1 MHELTEDWFGYK
13 KRVNAMR
20 LKNILIVVKDIEQS
34 KEFYKDLFGLHVVN
48 DFGENIIL
56 TEGLVLQEQELW
68 ETFTN
73 TRVVPRGN
81 DAELYFEENDMD
93 SFIEKL
99 NQYPYEIVYVN
110 PLMEHDWG
118 QRVIRIYDPDGH
130 IIEVGESLEYVA
142 KRYLKSGMSVEE
154 TALKTQLPQAQVE
167 LIAEGLDL

>member
-1 MHELTEDWFGYK
+1 MIYLG
-13 KRVNAMR
+13 KRKGDTMR
-20 LKNILIVVKDIEQS
+20 LKNILVVVTDIELS
-34 KEFYKDLFGLHVVN
+34 KAFYCDLFGLTVVT
-48 DFGENIIL
+48 DFGGNVIL
-56 TEGLVLQEQELW
+56 TEGLVLQERVIW
-68 ETFTN
+68 ENFTDKK
-73 TRVVPRGN
+73 VVPYGN

-93 SFIEKL
+93 SFVEKL

-167 LIAEGLDL
+167 LIAEGLAL

>member
-1 MHELTEDWFGYK
+1 
-13 KRVNAMR
+13 
-20 LKNILIVVKDIEQS
+20 
-34 KEFYKDLFGLHVVN
+34 
-48 DFGENIIL
+48 
-56 TEGLVLQEQELW
+56 
-68 ETFTN
+68 
-73 TRVVPRGN
+73 
-81 DAELYFEENDMD
+81 MD

>member
-1 MHELTEDWFGYK
+1 MIYLG
-13 KRVNAMR
+13 KRKGDTMR
-20 LKNILIVVKDIEQS
+20 LKNILVVVTDIELS
-34 KEFYKDLFGLHVVN
+34 KAFYCDLFGLTVVT
-48 DFGENIIL
+48 DFGGNVIL
-56 TEGLVLQEQELW
+56 TEGLVLQERVIW
-68 ETFTN
+68 ENFTDKK
-73 TRVVPRGN
+73 VVPYGN

-93 SFIEKL
+93 SFVEKL

-130 IIEVGESLEYVA
+130 IIEVGESLDYVA

>member
-1 MHELTEDWFGYK
+1 MIYLG
-13 KRVNAMR
+13 KRKGDTMR
-20 LKNILIVVKDIEQS
+20 LKNILVVVTDIELS
-34 KEFYKDLFGLHVVN
+34 KAFYCDLFGLTVVT
-48 DFGENIIL
+48 DFGGNVIL
-56 TEGLVLQEQELW
+56 TEGLVLQERVIW
-68 ETFTN
+68 EKFTDKK
-73 TRVVPRGN
+73 VVPYGN

-142 KRYLKSGMSVEE
+142 KRYLKSGMGVEE
-154 TALKTQLPQAQVE
+154 TALKTQLPQAQIE
-167 LIAEGLDL
+167 LLAEGLDL

>member
-1 MHELTEDWFGYK
+1 MIYLG
-13 KRVNAMR
+13 KRKGDTMR
-20 LKNILIVVKDIEQS
+20 LKNILVVVTDIELS
-34 KEFYKDLFGLHVVN
+34 KAFYCDLFGLTVVT
-48 DFGENIIL
+48 DFGGNVIL
-56 TEGLVLQEQELW
+56 TEGLVLQERVIW
-68 ETFTN
+68 EEFTDKK
-73 TRVVPRGN
+73 VVPYGN

-130 IIEVGESLEYVA
+130 IIEVGESLDYVA

>member
-1 MHELTEDWFGYK
+1 MIYLG
-13 KRVNAMR
+13 KRKGDIMR
-20 LKNILIVVKDIEQS
+20 LKNILIVVTDIELS
-34 KEFYKDLFGLHVVN
+34 KAFYCDLFGLTVVT
-48 DFGENIIL
+48 DFGGNVIL
-56 TEGLVLQEQELW
+56 TEGLVLQERVIW
-68 ETFTN
+68 EKFTDKK
-73 TRVVPRGN
+73 VVPYGN
-81 DAELYFEENDMD
+81 DSELYFEENDMD

-167 LIAEGLDL
+167 LIAEGLAL